1 VWSENGVI
9 KIAILLNSL
18 LY

>member
-9 KIAILLNSL
+9 KIAILLNSV